1 MARHRTRRGGAF
13 GMFKKNPLSSSGPAA
28 TESALH
34 KDALRLD
41 GALSAKNEVVGR
53 MDSQGNAVFG
63 QNNPMFKRAGRRKT
77 RRTTRK
83 SRTLK
88 KVARRR

>member
-13 GMFKKNPLSSSGPAA
+13 NMFKKSPLTSSGPAA
-28 TESALH
+28 TESALN

-41 GALSAKNEVVGR
+41 GALNAKNEVVGR

-63 QNNPMFKRAGRRKT
+63 QNNPMFKRAGRKSRRKT
-77 RRTTRK
+77 RK
-83 SRTLK
+83 VK
-88 KVARRR
+88 KVSRRRQ